1 MAWNKYYIFV
11 KSPKTKD
18 LGQILNQLNL
28 GHFKPTETVPLH
40 YSNKPETLFA
50 GFYNDNLLLV
60 HPDLPFDF
68 FNPKKPE
75 TEKLFAKVF
84 PNNEIGVLIENS
96 TVGLFSFAII
106 KDGQK
111 IRMKDGSDGEYYND
125 VGEELPEEREALS
138 QKIFEDEEIDEMKEM
153 EMTDEDIEAS
163 RKFQASWQ
171 VPNLL
176 SKRYLGEFVS
186 DIDTKKVKLTKYN

>member
-18 LGQILNQLNL
+18 LGEILKQLNL
-28 GHFKPTETVPLH
+28 GHLKPTETVPLH

-68 FNPKKPE
+68 FNANQTD
-75 TEKLFAKVF
+75 TEKLFIKTF
-84 PNNEIGVLIENS
+84 PDTEIGVLIENS

-106 KDGQK
+106 KNGQK

-125 VGEELPEEREALS
+125 AGDLLPEEKEILT
-138 QKIFEDEEIDEMKEM
+138 QKIFEEEEIDEMKEM

-163 RKFQASWQ
+163 RIFQASWR

-176 SKRYLGEFVS
+176 SKRYLDECVS
-186 DIDTKKVKLTKYN
+186 DIDTDKVKLTKYN